1 MEDLAHIATPKTGN
15 GITIPVTVLGIFLC
29 SSVFMNVL
37 LGRKLSAMRVEKA
50 RLSASMVL
58 QTGASVPRLTGHA
71 VDGSPMEV
79 RYEDAAQPTVLY
91 VFSPQCRWCA
101 KNLDN
106 FKSLIAQAGQ
116 SYRVIGLSMT
126 RQDLASYL
134 SREHLNV
141 PVFADVDSTIVSAY
155 QLSATPTTIVV
166 SPSAKVLKVWTGA
179 YQEGTRQEIETF
191 LAVHLLPC
199 CENNP

>member
-1 MEDLAHIATPKTGN
+1 
-15 GITIPVTVLGIFLC
+15 
-29 SSVFMNVL
+29 
-37 LGRKLSAMRVEKA
+37 
-50 RLSASMVL
+50 
-58 QTGASVPRLTGHA
+58 
-71 VDGSPMEV
+71 MEV
-79 RYEDAAQPTVLY
+79 RYEDVAQPTVIY

-116 SYRVIGLSMT
+116 SYRVVALSMT
-126 RQDLASYL
+126 HQDLASYL
-134 SREHLNV
+134 AKEQLNV

-179 YQEGTRQEIETF
+179 YEESTRREIESF
-191 LAVHLLPC
+191 LAVHLIPC

>member
-1 MEDLAHIATPKTGN
+1 MARQWKCDTKTRPSPRFFTFFHRNAG
-15 GITIPVTVLGIFLC
+15 
-29 SSVFMNVL
+29 
-37 LGRKLSAMRVEKA
+37 
-50 RLSASMVL
+50 
-58 QTGASVPRLTGHA
+58 GA
-71 VDGSPMEV
+71 
-79 RYEDAAQPTVLY
+79 Q
-91 VFSPQCRWCA
+91 